1 MPLTTDQTKSRAILA
16 AEYFIW
22 KNKVSP
28 QATGLGKLKLQK
40 LLYYAQA
47 WNLVINKGK
56 LFSED
61 FEAWIHGPAVPVV
74 YHHFKEFNF
83 GNPTIDLSE
92 KNFAEFSAD
101 EKKLLDE
108 IWILYGKYDGPY
120 LETLTHN
127 ELPWREARGNM
138 ETNQPSQNII
148 STDTMRDYYA
158 EVATASES

>member
-1 MPLTTDQTKSRAILA
+1 MPPIPNQTKSRAILA

-22 KNKVSP
+22 KNKTTP

-47 WNLVINKGK
+47 WNLVINKNR

-61 FEAWIHGPAVPVV
+61 LEAWIHGPAVAMV

-83 GNPTIDLSE
+83 ENPTIELSE
-92 KNFAEFSAD
+92 QSFADFTEK

-108 IWILYGKYDGPY
+108 IWRLYGKYDGPY
-120 LETLTHN
+120 LEALTHN
-127 ELPWREARGNM
+127 ELPWLEARGNM
-138 ETNQPSQNII
+138 EKNQPSQNII
-148 STDTMRDYYA
+148 STDTMRDFYA
-158 EVATASES
+158 KVAITSGS